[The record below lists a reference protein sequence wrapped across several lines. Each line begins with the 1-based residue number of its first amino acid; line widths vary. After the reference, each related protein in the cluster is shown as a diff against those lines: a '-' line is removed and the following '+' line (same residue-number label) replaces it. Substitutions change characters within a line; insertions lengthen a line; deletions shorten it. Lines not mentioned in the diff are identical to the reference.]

1 MDARDDRISALFHSL
16 YKNSSNPEIYDRIVH
31 ELVELSNT
39 RAEDFL
45 NSKALFVYL
54 QKMIRNGSTEAVWHI
69 LDQISKDPS
78 RKSLLK
84 EKFIAFSTEMSK
96 QDTSILLDMLKKLEV
111 RHIFDMS
118 AIMASEKPHVY
129 SLLGHGCT
137 FITKPPIRVPRG
149 VIWIEM
155 SVCGESTFIGDTNK
169 FIKPTIRDFLETTP
183 MPTDTAS
190 RNAYNSFLDKHL
202 DGIVSAKFE
211 GDMVASGRNTLF
223 ANDKTSGDLE
233 KFWKSGI
240 HRLYETM
247 VPADYTTSK
256 HNLRLLAP
264 NVHSASHAQRLD
276 DFIRVLYA
284 DSIYPTLEQVRKDTA
299 IGETYNISDLHKK
312 VKLYEIEFEDL
323 FWGIDAQAYE
333 VTKPLIIIQAGC
345 RNPCDGALEPPL
357 RRANSEDRLTEILG
371 RLTKEQI
378 LEKKPDGRTRLMILI
393 ESKLYDQ
400 AKLLVERML
409 TEMSPSE
416 FMNFLLQEDSAHK
429 TVLAKIPK
437 GGEHMNAYFESKI
450 EDARQRIL
458 EEIDEDLD
466 MISRTSNIR
475 KLFEALPRNHKRRD
489 VYTKILEKILH
500 LSGSKPDDFIKYDGL
515 FPSLLFILTN
525 NYGFFIDEI
534 ETLLGNIASTEE
546 RKVELKA
553 KFREFRSGTDKDT
566 TRLQRKL
573 FDIGVLDRFE
583 GGGSRKKRRPANRKS
598 RRVVRNR
605 GIKKRC

>member
-1 MDARDDRISALFHSL
+1 MDARDDSISALFHSL
-16 YKNSSNPEIYDRIVH
+16 YKNNRNPEIYGRIVQ

-39 RAEDFL
+39 RANDFL
-45 NSKALFVYL
+45 NNKALFVYL
-54 QKMIRNGSTEAVWHI
+54 QKMIRSGSTEAVWHI

-96 QDTSILLDMLKKLEV
+96 QDVSVLLDMLKKLEV

-155 SVCGESTFIGDTNK
+155 SVCGESTFIGDINK
-169 FIKPTIRDFLETTP
+169 FIKPQIRDFLETTP
-183 MPTDTAS
+183 MPHDTAS

-223 ANDKTSGDLE
+223 ANDKKSDDLE

-264 NVHSASHAQRLD
+264 NVRSASHAQRLE

-299 IGETYNISDLHKK
+299 IGETYNVSDLHKK

-323 FWGIDAQAYE
+323 FWGIDVQAYE

-345 RNPCDGALEPPL
+345 RNPCDGVLEPPV
-357 RRANSEDRLTEILG
+357 RRANSEDRQTEILG

-378 LEKKPDGRTRLMILI
+378 LEKKPDGRTRLMVLV

-400 AKLLVERML
+400 AKLLVERMER
-409 TEMSPSE
+409 EMSPRE
-416 FMNFLLQEDSAHK
+416 FIGFVLQEDATRK
-429 TVLAKIPK
+429 TVLATIPK

-450 EDARQRIL
+450 DDARQRIFQ
-458 EEIDEDLD
+458 EEEDELN

-475 KLFEALPRNHKRRD
+475 SLFEALPRNHERREA
-489 VYTKILEKILH
+489 YMKILEKILR
-500 LSGSKPDDFIKYDGL
+500 LSGSKQDDFIKYDGL
-515 FPSLLFILTN
+515 FPSLLFIQTN
-525 NYGFFIDEI
+525 RYGFFIGEF
-534 ETLLGNIASTEE
+534 ETLLGNIASSEE
-546 RKVELKA
+546 RKAALKA
-553 KFREFRSGTDKDT
+553 KFSEFRSGTDKDT
-566 TRLQRKL
+566 TRLQRML
-573 FDIGVLDRFE
+573 IDVGVLDRFE
-583 GGGSRKKRRPANRKS
+583 GGGTRKKKQFRKNRSTRRNKHFL
-598 RRVVRNR
+598 
-605 GIKKRC
+605 K

>member
-1 MDARDDRISALFHSL
+1 MDARDDSISALFHSL
-16 YKNSSNPEIYDRIVH
+16 YKNSRNPEIYGRIVQ

-39 RAEDFL
+39 RANDFL
-45 NSKALFVYL
+45 NNKALFVYL
-54 QKMIRNGSTEAVWHI
+54 QKMIRSGSTEAVWHI

-96 QDTSILLDMLKKLEV
+96 QDVSVLLDMLKKLEV

-169 FIKPTIRDFLETTP
+169 FIKPQIRDFLETTP
-183 MPTDTAS
+183 MPHDTAS

-223 ANDKTSGDLE
+223 ANDKKSDDLE

-264 NVHSASHAQRLD
+264 NVHSASHARRLE

-299 IGETYNISDLHKK
+299 IGETYNVSDLHKK

-323 FWGIDAQAYE
+323 FWGIDVQAYE

-345 RNPCDGALEPPL
+345 RNPCDGVIEPPV
-357 RRANSEDRLTEILG
+357 RRANSEGRQTEILG

-378 LEKKPDGRTRLMILI
+378 LEKKPDGRTRLMVLV

-400 AKLLVERML
+400 AKLLVERMER
-409 TEMSPSE
+409 EMSPRE
-416 FMNFLLQEDSAHK
+416 FIGFVLQEDAARK

-450 EDARQRIL
+450 EDARQRIFQ
-458 EEIDEDLD
+458 EEEDELN

-475 KLFEALPRNHKRRD
+475 SLFEALPRNHERREA
-489 VYTKILEKILH
+489 YMKILEKILR
-500 LSGSKPDDFIKYDGL
+500 LSGSKQDDFIKYDGL
-515 FPSLLFILTN
+515 FPSLLFIQTN
-525 NYGFFIDEI
+525 RYGFFIGEF
-534 ETLLGNIASTEE
+534 ETLLGNIASSEE
-546 RKVELKA
+546 RKAALKA
-553 KFREFRSGTDKDT
+553 KFSEFRSGTDKDT
-566 TRLQRKL
+566 TRLQRML
-573 FDIGVLDRFE
+573 IDVGVLDRFE
-583 GGGSRKKRRPANRKS
+583 GGGTRKKQFRKNRSTRRNKHFL
-598 RRVVRNR
+598 
-605 GIKKRC
+605 K